1 MNILRIIICWFWS
14 WRLILFEVER
24 HTGPS
29 QVSQDYFILM
39 VIVLMMNIHSTD
51 YHVLILIMEN
61 DTLWS
66 GKKILRHKCREITS
80 FWLPGHVALWK
91 EIFRLDQTDGDWSI
105 LSFLVSQFRFGHCD
119 YFIVRYFQR
128 HVSINSDLSQALISR
143 SNRPKSRNRVAKN
156 YPKMIDRPLRVSY
169 YHES

>member
-39 VIVLMMNIHSTD
+39 VIVLMMNI
-51 YHVLILIMEN
+51 LPIIMCWF
-61 DTLWS
+61 WS
-66 GKKILRHKCREITS
+66 WKMIPFEVEKKILRHKCREITS

>member
-1 MNILRIIICWFWS
+1 MEIDTLWS
-14 WRLILFEVER
+14 GKTHRSFTSVTRLLHSDGNCIDDE
-24 HTGPS
+24 
-29 QVSQDYFILM
+29 Y
-39 VIVLMMNIHSTD
+39 STD